1 MIIGFTGTQK
11 SMTTDQFDRLLALV
25 KNLNPS
31 EAHHGD
37 CIGAD
42 SVFHDI
48 CLTLGIPIV
57 IHPPIDKSKRANCK
71 GTLDGYPL
79 ILPARDYLPRNRD
92 IVDASDELIAVP
104 NTTNEKLRSGT
115 WSTYRYAKKRGKP
128 THLITP
134 QDIIK

>member
-1 MIIGFTGTQK
+1 MIIGFTGTQRQI
-11 SMTTDQFDRLLALV
+11 TTQQFDQLV
-25 KNLNPS
+25 SEIEKLKPT

-79 ILPARDYLPRNRD
+79 ILPARGYLERNRD

-104 NTTNEKLRSGT
+104 GEKTEKLRSGT

-134 QDIIK
+134 